1 MSQFARGKHSQFISD
16 RSGLAFPYREM
27 VVEWTGARVHTSE
40 YEPKSAQVSPRPH
53 GADPQALPH
62 ARPRSPSIPTADLL
76 PVNPIT
82 TNSNTTVNISYP
94 TNSLEVSDFI
104 RLVEVKEFVGGVSYN
119 SFQPSS
125 ALSANISATDT
136 SATFTSTANF
146 SASGYFFIQSFT
158 TPTAT
163 QPNQVPVA
171 QPEIIKYTTNDTGTN
186 TLSGFTRA
194 TNTPYRGT
202 TPSSTSAYAHSA
214 GTIAYASFEINAITS
229 TTQNNPGMPAQI
241 TVNTGFTFILPNA
254 ATGSATGGGSNIFV
268 SPVGGGIV

>member
-1 MSQFARGKHSQFISD
+1 MTQFSRGRFAKFISD
-16 RSGLAFPYREM
+16 RSGLAFPYTEM

-40 YEPKSAQVSPRPH
+40 FEPKSAQVSPRPH
-53 GADPQALPH
+53 GADPQALPF

-94 TNSLEVSDFI
+94 TNSLQVSDFV
-104 RLVEVKEFVGGVSYN
+104 RLVEVKENVGGVSYN
-119 SFQPSS
+119 SFQPSA

-136 SATFTSTANF
+136 SATFTSTADF
-146 SASGYFFIQSFT
+146 PASGYFFIQSFT

-163 QPNQVPVA
+163 QPDQVPVA
-171 QPEIIKYTTNDTGTN
+171 QPEIIKYTANNTGTN

-194 TNTPYRGT
+194 TNSPYRGT
-202 TPSSTSAYAHSA
+202 TPSSTTAYAHSA
-214 GTIAYASFEINAITS
+214 ETIAYASFEINAITS
-229 TTQNNPGMPAQI
+229 TTQNNPGMPTTI

-254 ATGSATGGGSNIFV
+254 ATGSATGGGSNVFV

>member
-1 MSQFARGKHSQFISD
+1 MSQFSRGKYSQFISD
-16 RSGLAFPYREM
+16 RSGLAFPYNEM

-76 PVNPIT
+76 LVNPIT

-94 TNSLEVSDFI
+94 TNSLQVLDFV
-104 RLVEVKEFVGGVSYN
+104 RLVEVKENVGGVALS

-125 ALSANISATDT
+125 ALSTNISATDT

-146 SASGYFFIQSFT
+146 PTSGYFFIQSFT

-163 QPNQVPVA
+163 QPNQVPIS
-171 QPEIIKYTTNDTGTN
+171 QPEIIKYTANNTGTN

-194 TNTPYRGT
+194 TNAPYRGT
-202 TPSSTSAYAHSA
+202 TPSSTKAYAHSA
-214 GTIAYASFEINAITS
+214 GTIAYASFEINAIIT
-229 TTQNNPGMPAQI
+229 TTQKNPGMPATV

-254 ATGSATGGGSNIFV
+254 ATGSATGGGNNIFV